1 VATSAY
7 VSTASSP
14 DSGATTT
21 ASGQGQV
28 TLISPPMAK
37 CSRGVRIMPDVYFEP
52 SASGFGPV
60 CLRKVHV
67 DALMISL

>member
-7 VSTASSP
+7 VSTAPSP
-14 DSGATTT
+14 DSDAT
-21 ASGQGQV
+21 ASAGGQGQV
-28 TLISPPMAK
+28 TLISPPTAK

-60 CLRKVHV
+60 RLW
-67 DALMISL
+67 